1 MVMNGDKYIKTKI
14 KLYND
19 KIYNFIIMQF
29 IMIMVMGQQKK
40 MFAELV
46 YLRYYIAV
54 VKVAK
59 NHYRSVLLI
68 DVNTLWKK
76 IRRKSFFWWWIYE
89 PDGPNGTDKA
99 DKTDKSDESDQFD
112 KPNKENV

>member
-1 MVMNGDKYIKTKI
+1 MVME
-14 KLYND
+14 
-19 KIYNFIIMQF
+19 
-29 IMIMVMGQQKK
+29 QQKR

-68 DVNTLWKK
+68 NVNTLWKK

-89 PDGPNGTDKA
+89 PDEPNGTDKT

-112 KPNKENV
+112 KPDKENV